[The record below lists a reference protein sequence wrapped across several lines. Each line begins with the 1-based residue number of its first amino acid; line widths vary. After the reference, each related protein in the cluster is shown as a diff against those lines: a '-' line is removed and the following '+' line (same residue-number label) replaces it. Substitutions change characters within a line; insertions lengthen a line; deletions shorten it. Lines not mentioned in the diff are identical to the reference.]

1 MLLSSR
7 KRARTNGEED
17 TTIVP
22 LSKPYR
28 ASELIKKLGQGD
40 EKAIQHSKQQL
51 AQSTDQELW
60 AFLRRI
66 LRNFEEQKDGKP
78 AMPPAKILES
88 IHFLLVSLCSR
99 PQGPGDG
106 AALVPSNTSDTTT
119 LRLCIR
125 RAVEHINEPSNSCQ
139 VFALKVLCAA
149 LEVQKSGC
157 WKHPVP
163 LSLVVDE
170 FRKRAGIDKTLE
182 ALAQDVQIV
191 QHYALRVLT
200 SQSGAFGKE
209 MVEKDALWVISARV
223 GALQTLLKGD
233 LQLPER
239 QREKSWSGKL
249 NICMLAG
256 SLTRR
261 LVQVAEATNARKLRD
276 FGSSVAF
283 SNILKVWPMIIWQ
296 VTTKGQIQGLEK
308 LMTGISSIVSKIIS
322 ISQEAMDRIR
332 GDMGFVESYHYVLLK
347 FASLLQNE
355 PNRLYTEQQ
364 VPEKRPASP
373 DQSIDI
379 TSLQETVNAVSR
391 IMVSVYDSP
400 SGIRLSNSMV
410 DRVIID
416 TLNFLM
422 VALWHPILPEDFDC
436 LAQTERISDDA
447 IITLEENMRTSFGLF
462 VNRYPNIIKTMLD
475 ILFRYLQLCYKSQ
488 VKELCIPAALCLRHI
503 SVVVT
508 MEPSDAYTS
517 VLARAQRLA
526 ALLLYYPEGI
536 RCLSQNISPIVN
548 NLFWHPIIENASN
561 ALTAVLQADAGHV
574 TNVSVRGK
582 ELEKGKR
589 AFQTLL
595 KASGISESRPKIVE
609 ADVLTLIDRFYPP
622 RSNPIE
628 TKDGQMLCWYMAEL
642 LYHLAKDMALV
653 RGKIRQEHAAIP
665 CILQILCHTLRHPQA
680 DAVASHAM
688 ERLQQSCLRV
698 VTAFR
703 FDRDG
708 LQDWLRYPVNEEMLQ
723 HIDQYS
729 EATISIR
736 TELSITPV
744 IFKML
749 FRIVPDET
757 GTIHYRREPKPLSQV
772 SSQSQTTILTAV
784 SALEPLF
791 LLPTALR
798 QVMVYPN
805 SIRWLSQ
812 LLLAG
817 RANTL
822 GDNSDNESISPLL
835 HQTVNQVMEMDTIAC
850 LSDNQSDDDEQK
862 VTEVMPLVDQ
872 DRTADR
878 TTEHWTQVLQQCLG
892 RAIAS
897 KDSLQWFVIQDLY
910 TDLFG
915 PLVLS
920 GNIRCEPMVSLISG
934 FRTKARIT
942 TLSDLIRLFNYAKY
956 NDEAIRL
963 LEFTSV
969 AICYAIPPDP
979 ERVNLLG
986 LSESDHLNSSSVFG
1000 VICRM
1005 LFCDLEPA
1013 DESLES
1019 ANEYDQETFQRRTA
1033 AGQAIQILMLD
1044 MPPWQDQVMEEI
1056 NTISQPIIPIV
1067 EPELDDTVFLATE
1080 DSRTPF
1086 EASRSLLSAASPI
1099 LQALLSGQYQE
1110 ATQEEILIKDV
1121 KGADLVSLLEAI
1133 KRSQTSDTA
1142 IVSPQ
1147 LDWDIVVGLLL
1158 ISDRYVVDAVTRA
1171 CQKWMLDRFT
1181 DPTPSETTLNGAML
1195 AYRMC
1200 RDKTIVMPDTSW
1212 PHRLVAHAAFKTI
1225 LTHMVR
1231 VTQTSQFSAM
1241 VEGIGGQDDADELDS
1256 FCSAMAISLHS

>member
-1 MLLSSR
+1 MLHTSR
-7 KRARTNGEED
+7 KRARTNGEEEV
-17 TTIVP
+17 TIVP

-28 ASELIKKLGQGD
+28 ASELIKRLGQGD
-40 EKAIQHSKQQL
+40 DRSIQHAKDQL

-60 AFLRRI
+60 AFFRRI
-66 LRNFEEQKDGKP
+66 LRNFEVQVDDKS
-78 AMPPAKILES
+78 AIPPAKVLEC
-88 IHFLLVSLCSR
+88 IHFLLVSLCNR
-99 PQGPGDG
+99 PQGSGVG
-106 AALVPSNTSDTTT
+106 AALVPSNTSETTT
-119 LRLCIR
+119 LRVCIR
-125 RAVEHINEPSNSCQ
+125 RIVEHIKAPSNSCQ
-139 VFALKVLCAA
+139 VFALKALCAA
-149 LEVQKSGC
+149 LQDQKSGD
-157 WKHPVP
+157 WKHPIP

-170 FRKRAGIDKTLE
+170 FRKRGGIDKTLE
-182 ALAQDVQIV
+182 ALAQDLQMV

-200 SQSGAFGKE
+200 SQSTAFGKE
-209 MVEKDALWVISARV
+209 MVEKDALWVASARV
-223 GALQTLLKGD
+223 GALQDLLKGD

-256 SLTRR
+256 SLVRR
-261 LVQVAEATNARKLRD
+261 LVQVAETTNVRKLKE

-296 VTTKGQIQGLEK
+296 VTTKNQIQGLDK
-308 LMTGISSIVSKIIS
+308 LMAGFSSIVSKIIGV
-322 ISQEAMDRIR
+322 SQEGMDRIR
-332 GDMGFVESYHYVLLK
+332 GDIGFAESYHYVLLK

-355 PNRLYTEQQ
+355 PDRLYAVQQ
-364 VPEKRPASP
+364 VPEKRSTSP
-373 DQSIDI
+373 DQSTDI
-379 TSLQETVNAVSR
+379 IALQETVNAVSR
-391 IMVSVYDSP
+391 IIVSIYDSQ
-400 SGIRLSNSMV
+400 SSIRLPNTIV

-416 TLNFLM
+416 TLNFLV
-422 VALWHPILPEDFDC
+422 VALWQPILPEDFDC
-436 LAQTERISDDA
+436 LAQNERIPGDA
-447 IITLEENMRTSFGLF
+447 IITLEENMRPSFGMF
-462 VNRYPNIIKTMLD
+462 VKRYPNVIKTMLD

-488 VKELCIPAALCLRHI
+488 MKELCIPAALCLRHI

-536 RCLSQNISPIVN
+536 RYLSQNISPTVN

-561 ALTAVLQADAGHV
+561 ALRTILETDDDHVAD
-574 TNVSVRGK
+574 VSVRGK
-582 ELEKGKR
+582 DLEKGKR
-589 AFQTLL
+589 ALQTLL
-595 KASGISESRPKIVE
+595 KASSMSESRPKIVE
-609 ADVLTLIDRFYPP
+609 ADVLTLVDRFYPP
-622 RSNPIE
+622 RSNPIDK
-628 TKDGQMLCWYMAEL
+628 KDGQMLCWYMADL

-653 RGKIRQEHAAIP
+653 RGKLRQEHTAIP
-665 CILQILCHTLRHPQA
+665 CILQILCHTLRRSQA
-680 DAVASHAM
+680 EVVASPAL
-688 ERLQQSCLRV
+688 ERLQRSCLQV

-708 LQDWLRYPVNEEMLQ
+708 LQDWVRYPVNGEILQ

-729 EATISIR
+729 EATISNR

-749 FRIVPDET
+749 FPILPDESSS
-757 GTIHYRREPKPLSQV
+757 IHYRTEPTPLSQL
-772 SSQSQTTILTAV
+772 SPQSQTTILTAV

-798 QVMVYPN
+798 QIMVYPN

-817 RANTL
+817 RAYNL
-822 GDNSDNESISPLL
+822 GDNVDEESASSLS
-835 HQTVNQVMEMDTIAC
+835 HRAVNQVMEIDSVAC
-850 LSDNQSDDDEQK
+850 LSDNQSDDDDEQK
-862 VTEVMPLVDQ
+862 STEVITTIDQ
-872 DRTADR
+872 DR

-920 GNIRCEPMVSLISG
+920 GNIRSEPMYSLISG
-934 FRTKARIT
+934 FRNKARIA

-969 AICYAIPPDP
+969 AICYGIPPDP
-979 ERVNLLG
+979 ERVSLLG
-986 LSESDHLNSSSVFG
+986 LSETDHLNASTVFG

-1013 DESLES
+1013 DQSLES

-1044 MPPWQDQVMEEI
+1044 MPTWQEQVMEEFS
-1056 NTISQPIIPIV
+1056 TIAQPAIPLV
-1067 EPELDDTVFLATE
+1067 EPELNDTVLLATE
-1080 DSRTPF
+1080 DSGTPF

-1099 LQALLSGQYQE
+1099 LRALLSGQFQE

-1121 KGADLVSLLEAI
+1121 KGADLISLLEAI
-1133 KRSQTSDTA
+1133 KRSQTADAA

-1147 LDWDIVVGLLL
+1147 LDWNVVVGLLL
-1158 ISDRYVVDAVTRA
+1158 ISDRYVVDGVTRA
-1171 CQKWMLDRFT
+1171 CQKWMLQRFT
-1181 DPTPSETTLNGAML
+1181 DPTPSDSTLNGSML
-1195 AYRMC
+1195 TYRMC
-1200 RDKTIVMPDTSW
+1200 RDKALVMPDPSW

-1231 VTQTSQFSAM
+1231 VTQTSEFSAM
-1241 VEGIGGQDDADELDS
+1241 VEGIGGQDDAEELDS
-1256 FCSAMAISLHS
+1256 FCSAMALSLHS

>member
-1 MLLSSR
+1 MLLTPR
-7 KRARTNGEED
+7 KRARTNGEEE

-28 ASELIKKLGQGD
+28 ASELIKRLGQGD
-40 EKAIQHSKQQL
+40 DRSIQHAKDQL

-60 AFLRRI
+60 AFFRRI
-66 LRNFEEQKDGKP
+66 LRNFEEQVDGKS
-78 AMPPAKILES
+78 AIPPAKVLEC
-88 IHFLLVSLCSR
+88 IHFLLLSLCSR
-99 PQGPGDG
+99 PQGSGVG

-119 LRLCIR
+119 LRVCIR
-125 RAVEHINEPSNSCQ
+125 RVVEHINAPSNSCQ
-139 VFALKVLCAA
+139 VFALKVLCVA
-149 LEVQKSGC
+149 LQDQKSGH

-170 FRKRAGIDKTLE
+170 LRKRGGIDKTLE
-182 ALAQDVQIV
+182 ALAQDAQIV

-200 SQSGAFGKE
+200 SQPGAFGKE
-209 MVEKDALWVISARV
+209 MIEKDALWVVSARV
-223 GALQTLLKGD
+223 GALQDLLKGD

-256 SLTRR
+256 SLVRR
-261 LVQVAEATNARKLRD
+261 LVQVAETTNARKLKE

-296 VTTKGQIQGLEK
+296 VTTKDQVQGLDK
-308 LMTGISSIVSKIIS
+308 LMAGISSIVSKIIGV
-322 ISQEAMDRIR
+322 SQEAMDRIR
-332 GDMGFVESYHYVLLK
+332 GDMGFAESYHYVLLK

-355 PNRLYTEQQ
+355 PDRLYAVQQ

-373 DQSIDI
+373 DQSTNI
-379 TSLQETVNAVSR
+379 TSLQETINAVSR
-391 IMVSVYDSP
+391 IIVSIYDSQ
-400 SGIRLSNSMV
+400 SSIRLSNSIV

-416 TLNFLM
+416 TLNFLV
-422 VALWHPILPEDFDC
+422 VALWQPILPEDFDY
-436 LAQTERISDDA
+436 LAQNERIPDEA
-447 IITLEENMRTSFGLF
+447 IITLEENMRPSFGLF
-462 VNRYPNIIKTMLD
+462 VKRYPNVIKTMLD
-475 ILFRYLQLCYKSQ
+475 ILFRYLQLCYKLHM
-488 VKELCIPAALCLRHI
+488 KELCIPTALCLRHI
-503 SVVVT
+503 SVIVT

-526 ALLLYYPEGI
+526 TLLLYYPEGI
-536 RCLSQNISPIVN
+536 RCLSQNISPTVN

-561 ALTAVLQADAGHV
+561 ALRTILEADAGHV
-574 TNVSVRGK
+574 ADVTVRGK
-582 ELEKGKR
+582 DLEKGKR
-589 AFQTLL
+589 ALQTLL
-595 KASGISESRPKIVE
+595 KASSASESRPKIVG
-609 ADVLTLIDRFYPP
+609 ADVLMLVDRFYPP
-622 RSNPIE
+622 RSNPID

-653 RGKIRQEHAAIP
+653 RGKLRQEHMAIP
-665 CILQILCHTLRHPQA
+665 FILQILCHTLRPSQA
-680 DAVASHAM
+680 EVIASPAV
-688 ERLQQSCLRV
+688 ERLQRSCLQV

-708 LQDWLRYPVNEEMLQ
+708 LQDWVRYPVNEEILQ

-729 EATISIR
+729 EATISNR

-749 FRIVPDET
+749 FPILPDET
-757 GTIHYRREPKPLSQV
+757 SSIHYRTESMSLSQV
-772 SSQSQTTILTAV
+772 SPQSQTTILTAV

-817 RANTL
+817 RAYTM
-822 GDNSDNESISPLL
+822 SDKADDDSASPLSHRL
-835 HQTVNQVMEMDTIAC
+835 VNQVVEMDSAAC

-862 VTEVMPLVDQ
+862 STEVISAIDQ
-872 DRTADR
+872 DR
-878 TTEHWTQVLQQCLG
+878 TTEHWTQVLQQCLS

-915 PLVLS
+915 PLVLN
-920 GNIRCEPMVSLISG
+920 GNIRTEPMYSLISG
-934 FRTKARIT
+934 FRTKARTT

-979 ERVNLLG
+979 ERVSLLG
-986 LSESDHLNSSSVFG
+986 LLETDHLNSSTVFG

-1044 MPPWQDQVMEEI
+1044 MPPWQDQVMEEL
-1056 NTISQPIIPIV
+1056 NNISQPAIPIV
-1067 EPELDDTVFLATE
+1067 EPEPGDIVLLATE
-1080 DSRTPF
+1080 DSRTSF

-1099 LQALLSGQYQE
+1099 LRALLSGQYQE

-1121 KGADLVSLLEAI
+1121 KGADLTSLLEAI
-1133 KRSQTSDTA
+1133 KRSQTSDAA
-1142 IVSPQ
+1142 IVSPD
-1147 LDWDIVVGLLL
+1147 LDWEVVVGLLL
-1158 ISDRYVVDAVTRA
+1158 ISDRYVVDGITRA
-1171 CQKWMLDRFT
+1171 CQKWMLQRFT
-1181 DPTPSETTLNGAML
+1181 DPTPSDTTINGAML

-1200 RDKTIVMPDTSW
+1200 RDRTTVMPDTSW
-1212 PHRLVAHAAFKTI
+1212 PHRLVAYAAFKTI

-1231 VTQTSQFSAM
+1231 VTQTSEFSAM
-1241 VEGIGGQDDADELDS
+1241 VEGTGGQDDSDELDS
-1256 FCSAMAISLHS
+1256 FCSAMALSLHS

>member
-1 MLLSSR
+1 MLLTSK
-7 KRARTNGEED
+7 KRARPNGEEQ

-28 ASELIKKLGQGD
+28 ASELIKRLGQGD
-40 EKAIQHSKQQL
+40 DRNIQHAKDQL

-60 AFLRRI
+60 TFLRRI
-66 LRNFEEQKDGKP
+66 LRNFEEQPDEKSTI
-78 AMPPAKILES
+78 PPAKVLECL
-88 IHFLLVSLCSR
+88 HFLLVSLCHR
-99 PQGPGDG
+99 PQGSGVG

-119 LRLCIR
+119 LRVCIR
-125 RAVEHINEPSNSCQ
+125 RVVEHIRAPSNSCQ
-139 VFALKVLCAA
+139 VFALKVLCTA
-149 LEVQKSGC
+149 LQDQKAGH
-157 WKHPVP
+157 WKHPLP

-170 FRKRAGIDKTLE
+170 FRKRGGIDKTLE
-182 ALAQDVQIV
+182 ALAQDLQMV

-209 MVEKDALWVISARV
+209 MVEKDALWVVSARV
-223 GALQTLLKGD
+223 GALQDLLKSD
-233 LQLPER
+233 LQLHER

-256 SLTRR
+256 SLVRR
-261 LVQVAEATNARKLRD
+261 LVQVAETTNARKLKE

-296 VTTKGQIQGLEK
+296 VTTKDQIQGLDK
-308 LMTGISSIVSKIIS
+308 LMAGISSIVSKIIGV
-322 ISQEAMDRIR
+322 SQEASDRIR
-332 GDMGFVESYHYVLLK
+332 GDMGFAESYHYVLLK

-355 PNRLYTEQQ
+355 PDRLYATQQ
-364 VPEKRPASP
+364 VPEKRSASP
-373 DQSIDI
+373 EQSTDI
-379 TSLQETVNAVSR
+379 TSLQETINAVSR
-391 IMVSVYDSP
+391 IIVSIYDSQ
-400 SGIRLSNSMV
+400 SSIRLPNAIV

-416 TLNFLM
+416 TLNFLV

-436 LAQTERISDDA
+436 LAQNERIPDDA
-447 IITLEENMRTSFGLF
+447 IITLDENMRTSFGLF
-462 VNRYPNIIKTMLD
+462 VKRYPNVIKTMLD

-488 VKELCIPAALCLRHI
+488 MKELCIPAAICLRHI

-536 RCLSQNISPIVN
+536 RCLSQNISPTVN

-561 ALTAVLQADAGHV
+561 ALRTLLEADDDHV
-574 TNVSVRGK
+574 ADVSVRSK
-582 ELEKGKR
+582 DLEKGKR
-589 AFQTLL
+589 ALQTLL
-595 KASGISESRPKIVE
+595 KASNISESRPKIVE
-609 ADVLTLIDRFYPP
+609 ADVLTLVDQFYPP
-622 RSNPIE
+622 RSNPIAK
-628 TKDGQMLCWYMAEL
+628 KDGQMLCWYMAEL
-642 LYHLAKDMALV
+642 LYHLVKDMALV
-653 RGKIRQEHAAIP
+653 RGKLRQEHKAIP
-665 CILQILCHTLRHPQA
+665 CMLQILCHTLRRSQEEV
-680 DAVASHAM
+680 VASSSL
-688 ERLQQSCLRV
+688 ERLQRSCLQV

-708 LQDWLRYPVNEEMLQ
+708 LQDWVRYPVTEEILE

-729 EATISIR
+729 EATISNR
-736 TELSITPV
+736 SELSITPV

-749 FRIVPDET
+749 FPILPDESSS
-757 GTIHYRREPKPLSQV
+757 IHYRTEATPLSQL
-772 SSQSQTTILTAV
+772 SPQSQTTILTAV

-817 RANTL
+817 RAYTL
-822 GDNSDNESISPLL
+822 GDNADDGSASPSSHRQL
-835 HQTVNQVMEMDTIAC
+835 NQVMEIDSLAC

-862 VTEVMPLVDQ
+862 STEVVSTVDQ
-872 DRTADR
+872 DR

-897 KDSLQWFVIQDLY
+897 KDSLQWFVIQNLY

-920 GNIRCEPMVSLISG
+920 GNLRTEPMYSLISG
-934 FRTKARIT
+934 FRTKART
-942 TLSDLIRLFNYAKY
+942 ATLSDLIRLFNYAKY

-979 ERVNLLG
+979 ERVSLLG
-986 LSESDHLNSSSVFG
+986 LSEPDHLNSSTVFG

-1044 MPPWQDQVMEEI
+1044 MPPWQDQVMEELS
-1056 NTISQPIIPIV
+1056 TIAQPAIPLV
-1067 EPELDDTVFLATE
+1067 EPELNDIVLLATE
-1080 DSRTPF
+1080 DSGTPF

-1099 LQALLSGQYQE
+1099 LRALLSGQYSE

-1121 KGADLVSLLEAI
+1121 KGADLASLLEAI
-1133 KRSQTSDTA
+1133 KRSQAADAA
-1142 IVSPQ
+1142 IVSPE
-1147 LDWDIVVGLLL
+1147 LDWEVVVGLLL
-1158 ISDRYVVDAVTRA
+1158 ISDRYVVDGVTRA
-1171 CQKWMLDRFT
+1171 CQKWMLQRFT
-1181 DPTPSETTLNGAML
+1181 DPTPSDNTLNGAML

-1200 RDKTIVMPDTSW
+1200 RDKTLVMPDPSW

-1231 VTQTSQFSAM
+1231 VIQTSEFSAM
-1241 VEGIGGQDDADELDS
+1241 VEGIGGQNDADELDS
-1256 FCSAMAISLHS
+1256 FCSAMALSLHA